1 MKLANSYK
9 GLLKSISAYTA
20 VNIFGTALPYI
31 LLPILTKYLSPAE
44 FGVLS
49 NIQAIFYLVIPLVGI
64 NIAAAVSRQYVKKE
78 IDFKAYVGTSTI
90 LITVAFVILMA
101 VVLIFGQAISA
112 KIQIPYYYLCSIVL
126 LGFVHNLVEVLLAI
140 WRMGDRLKKFAYFK
154 VARGVFELLFSILAV
169 VILKYG
175 WQGRYLVILL
185 NTILFAVVAMPFLK
199 KQINFK
205 YVKTY
210 AKHFLRYGSLLI
222 PHSISGLLITHSDKF
237 MITDIINLENNGIYS
252 VAVQI
257 GMVIALLQNSVNQ
270 AWVPWFFKK
279 MEVGGNDNKFSI
291 VKFTYGYML
300 FLFIAL
306 AVLWLCTPLIYKFIG
321 TDFID
326 GKGLVLIVGLSFVLN
341 GIYKMFANY
350 LFYNERTLA
359 LSITTVLAAALNI
372 GLNVWLI
379 PTKGLVGAAYASLIS
394 LGAQML
400 VVAIIAIKMFDMPW
414 LLKKR
419 DK

>member
-1 MKLANSYK
+1 
-9 GLLKSISAYTA
+9 
-20 VNIFGTALPYI
+20 
-31 LLPILTKYLSPAE
+31 
-44 FGVLS
+44 
-49 NIQAIFYLVIPLVGI
+49 
-64 NIAAAVSRQYVKKE
+64 
-78 IDFKAYVGTSTI
+78 
-90 LITVAFVILMA
+90 
-101 VVLIFGQAISA
+101 
-112 KIQIPYYYLCSIVL
+112 
-126 LGFVHNLVEVLLAI
+126 
-140 WRMGDRLKKFAYFK
+140 
-154 VARGVFELLFSILAV
+154 
-169 VILKYG
+169 
-175 WQGRYLVILL
+175 
-185 NTILFAVVAMPFLK
+185 
-199 KQINFK
+199 
-205 YVKTY
+205 
-210 AKHFLRYGSLLI
+210 
-222 PHSISGLLITHSDKF
+222 

-279 MEVGGNDNKFSI
+279 MEVGGKDNKFSI